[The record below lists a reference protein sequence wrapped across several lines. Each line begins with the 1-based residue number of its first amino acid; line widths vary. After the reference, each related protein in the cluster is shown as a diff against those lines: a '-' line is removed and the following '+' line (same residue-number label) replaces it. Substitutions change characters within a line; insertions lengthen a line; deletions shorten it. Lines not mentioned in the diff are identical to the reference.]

1 MLFFTLSGFVLYL
14 LLQRARLSMAG
25 YVVKRVMRLYVPYA
39 AAVMIGVVGAYGVDG
54 DTLTGFNSWIWN
66 ETATQ
71 ELQQPTQPGNA
82 SDRLPSDAV
91 RVTVQSAENTVSIRE
106 VSPNPF
112 TPNGDGVNDAA
123 AWTFDV
129 YLLTAA
135 TDISVTLFNLNG
147 REIREIGMASTA
159 GELVVTWDGTDESGD
174 LVPPGIYLYRLFVD
188 SDTDESKEQLGTIA
202 VAY

>member
-1 MLFFTLSGFVLYL
+1 MALASQRQPGSIPPRPCTNWASRPRTLTSVDFPQGQDREIGIALRTPVY
-14 LLQRARLSMAG
+14 RL
-25 YVVKRVMRLYVPYA
+25 
-39 AAVMIGVVGAYGVDG
+39 
-54 DTLTGFNSWIWN
+54 LTGFNSWIWN
-66 ETATQ
+66 ETTTQ

-188 SDTDESKEQLGTIA
+188 SDTDERKEQLGTIA